1 MPDPSP
7 PPATPDSS
15 PLDRARGAAARL
27 LDRLPS
33 PVRVALSGR
42 RPVRIDGQTL
52 DPTVQ
57 LAVALRTRA
66 DRPRDTQENP
76 AWSRA
81 RFRREVLS
89 TVGAPTPVWGCR
101 DLTVEGA
108 AGPLGARLYTPDPAE
123 HDRPPVVVYFH
134 GGGYV
139 EGDLDTA
146 DEGCRVLC
154 AESGHAV
161 LSVDYRLAPEH
172 PFPAGPRDALAAFR
186 WAQAHAA
193 RLGVGAVT
201 VGGDSAGAALAA
213 TVAQA
218 ARDDAPPAAQ
228 LLIYPPTD
236 VPTDRPSR
244 TLFDGFFLPDAQR
257 RAYLDTY
264 TAGTGADDRDP
275 RLSPHYGRLD
285 GLAPALVVTAG
296 FDVLRDEVDAY
307 AAALAEAGTP
317 VEPLR
322 FPSLPHGFVNVTA
335 ISRASRAAL
344 AETARRWRRWV
355 ASAQDTGGARR

>member
-1 MPDPSP
+1 MPTRSHDPN
-7 PPATPDSS
+7 A
-15 PLDRARGAAARL
+15 LEHARGTAARL
-27 LDRLPS
+27 LDRLPGA
-33 PVRVALSGR
+33 VRTALSGR
-42 RPVRIDGQTL
+42 RSVRVDGQTL

-57 LAVALRTRA
+57 LAVALRPTKGRLQMTRTDA
-66 DRPRDTQENP
+66 PE
-76 AWSRA
+76 SRA

-89 TVGAPTPVWGCR
+89 TVGTPTPVWGSR
-101 DLTVEGA
+101 DLEVEGA
-108 AGPLGARLYTPDPAE
+108 DGPLDARLYSPAGAASG
-123 HDRPPVVVYFH
+123 RVPLVVYLH

-172 PFPAGPRDALAAFR
+172 PFPAGPDDALAAFR
-186 WAQAHAA
+186 WAQAEAE
-193 RLGVGAVT
+193 RLGASSVS

-218 ARDDAPPAAQ
+218 AWDDAPPAAQ
-228 LLIYPPTD
+228 LLIYPPAD

-244 TLFDGFFLPDAQR
+244 TLFDGFLLSDAQR
-257 RAYLDTY
+257 QAYHHTY

-275 RLSPHYGRLD
+275 RISPLYGALG

-307 AAALAEAGTP
+307 ADALADAGTR
-317 VEPLR
+317 VERLR
-322 FPSLPHGFVNVTA
+322 FPSLAHGFVSMTG

-344 AETARRWRRWV
+344 AQAARQWRDLV
-355 ASAQDTGGARR
+355 TSL

>member
-1 MPDPSP
+1 MPAPDHDPT
-7 PPATPDSS
+7 AT
-15 PLDRARGAAARL
+15 DRARGLAARL
-27 LDRLPS
+27 LDRLPG

-42 RPVRIDGQTL
+42 RPVRVDGATL

-57 LAVALRTRA
+57 LAVALRRTKGRPERTR
-66 DRPRDTQENP
+66 REPVR
-76 AWSRA
+76 SRA
-81 RFRREVLS
+81 QFRREVLA
-89 TVGAPTPVWGCR
+89 TVGTPTPVWGCR
-101 DLTVEGA
+101 DLAVDGA
-108 AGPLGARLYTPDPAE
+108 DGPLGARLYSPASAASG
-123 HDRPPVVVYFH
+123 RPPLVVYFH

-154 AESGHAV
+154 AEAGHAV

-172 PFPAGPRDALAAFR
+172 PFPAGPADALAAFR
-186 WAQAHAA
+186 WAQAEAG
-193 RLGVGAVT
+193 RLGASGVS

-218 ARDDAPPAAQ
+218 ARDESPPRAQ

-244 TLFDGFFLPDAQR
+244 TLFDGFLLSDAQR
-257 RAYLDTY
+257 LAYLDTY

-275 RLSPHYGRLD
+275 RLSPLYGRLD

-307 AAALAEAGTP
+307 AAALDRAGTH
-317 VEPLR
+317 VERLR
-322 FPSLPHGFVNVTA
+322 FPHLAHGFVNLTGM
-335 ISRASRAAL
+335 SRASRAAL
-344 AETARRWRRWV
+344 AQTARQWRDLV
-355 ASAQDTGGARR
+355 ASTS

>member
-1 MPDPSP
+1 MPNPDP
-7 PPATPDSS
+7 TPV
-15 PLDRARGAAARL
+15 DRARGVAARL
-27 LDRLPS
+27 LDRLPG

-42 RPVRIDGQTL
+42 RPVRVDGQTL
-52 DPTVQ
+52 DPTLA
-57 LAVALRTRA
+57 LAVALRRTRG
-66 DRPRDTQENP
+66 RVEMTERD
-76 AWSRA
+76 AVRSRA
-81 RFRREVLS
+81 HFRREVLA

-101 DLTVEGA
+101 DLVVDGA
-108 AGPLGARLYTPDPAE
+108 QGPLDARLYSPAAAE
-123 HDRPPVVVYFH
+123 HGRVPLVVYFH

-161 LSVDYRLAPEH
+161 LSVAYRLAPEH
-172 PFPAGPRDALAAFR
+172 PFPAGPDDALAAFR
-186 WAQAHAA
+186 WAQAEAG
-193 RLGVGAVT
+193 RLGVTAVT

-244 TLFDGFFLPDAQR
+244 SLFDGFLLTDAQR
-257 RAYLDTY
+257 LAYHRTY
-264 TAGTGADDRDP
+264 TTGTGAADRDP
-275 RLSPHYGRLD
+275 RVSPIYGAVD

-296 FDVLRDEVDAY
+296 FDVLRDETDAY
-307 AAALAEAGTP
+307 AQALVRAGTR
-317 VEPLR
+317 VVHLR
-322 FPSLPHGFVNVTA
+322 FPHLAHGFANLVGM
-335 ISRASRAAL
+335 SRASRTAL
-344 AETARRWRRWV
+344 AQTARQWRDLV
-355 ASAQDTGGARR
+355 GSP